1 MREWNTDLPNMM
13 EAWFWTQ
20 SADVIDSVIARHHAE
35 APLDWFEEPD
45 YDDVIQAGPGYWCV
59 IRHADVAVI
68 SRNTEVFSSAKGIT
82 LLDAPPEFLEFF
94 SSMIGMDDPRHARLR
109 RLVSKGFTPRMLAD
123 LDGGVQAAAG
133 DIVDSVCERGS
144 CDFVTDVAAALPLKI
159 VCDLMGIPGSEFQGV
174 FEATN
179 VILGVSDP
187 EYQPPDV
194 DILTALLNAG
204 AHLANLMG
212 EVAEAKRGGD
222 GKDLTSVL
230 VNAELPDDQLS
241 SADLASFFVLLTV
254 AGNETT
260 RNAISWGLKYLTD
273 HPDQRAIWAA
283 DFEGVAPTAVE
294 EIVRLS
300 SPVGY
305 MRRTLT
311 RDFVFEGREMQEG
324 DKVAMFYVAA
334 NRDPAVFDDP
344 FGFDVL
350 RDPNPQYGFG
360 GPGPHYCLGA
370 HLARREMT
378 VMFRELFNRLP
389 DIVAVSEPDTLQAAF
404 IHGVKHLDAEF
415 TPTAPLAG

>member
-334 NRDPAVFDDP
+334 NRDPAVFEDP

-389 DIVAVSEPDTLQAAF
+389 DIVAVREPDTLQAAF